1 METNSPFET
10 NSSFKAP
17 DSGKSAAVVSY
28 IFLIGWLISYFAMYK
43 ENKTALSSYHLRQS
57 LLLHLGIIVLNIA
70 VTILIMIV
78 PTALFGYLSYVVY
91 IAYIILIILGAVS
104 ANNGE
109 QKPLPLLG
117 NKAQTIFPSI

>member
-1 METNSPFET
+1 METKSPFET
-10 NSSFKAP
+10 NSPFKAP
-17 DSGKSAAVVSY
+17 DSGKSAAIVSY

-43 ENKTALSSYHLRQS
+43 DNKTSLSSYHLRQS

-78 PTALFGYLSYVVY
+78 PTALFGYLSYLIYIVY
-91 IAYIILIILGAVS
+91 IIFIILGAVS

-109 QKPLPLLG
+109 QKALPLIG
-117 NKAQTIFPSI
+117 DKAQTMFPSI